1 MHTKTTDRKLGTKMK
16 NIVPIIAVTLAFGIP
31 LHGAMAQTAAGNDVY
46 APADLEQRL
55 ATGVSLQQP
64 ETPDAPDAPDAPA
77 PSAAPQYA
85 PAGLT
90 EPTQQNGPQNAPAY
104 QQPSQ
109 QYGQPQYQQPQ
120 YQQQQYGQQ
129 QFYGNAPYGAYP
141 PNFSPYNNFPNGYG
155 YPSPY
160 GYGQGMPFGNNIG
173 GYPFNNGGYGAPYSN
188 IPSGSSPFF
197 GGNSPFG
204 FW

>member
-1 MHTKTTDRKLGTKMK
+1 MNMNMTDRKHGTTMK
-16 NIVPIIAVTLAFGIP
+16 NIAPIIAVTLAFGIP

-55 ATGVSLQQP
+55 ATGVSVQQP
-64 ETPDAPDAPDAPA
+64 EKPNTPA
-77 PSAAPQYA
+77 PSTAPQYA

-90 EPTQQNGPQNAPAY
+90 EPVQQNAPQNAPAY

-109 QYGQPQYQQPQ
+109 QYGQPQYQQ
-120 YQQQQYGQQ
+120 QQYGQQ
-129 QFYGNAPYGAYP
+129 QYYGNAPYGAYP
-141 PNFSPYNNFPNGYG
+141 PNFGPYNSAPNGYG

-160 GYGQGMPFGNNIG
+160 GYGQGMPFGNNYG
-173 GYPFNNGGYGAPYSN
+173 GYPFNNGSYGAPYSN